1 MEKALKLYTYVDGIN
16 DAPFPSLEEQV
27 EINSFTYDAKR
38 MGGAPNI
45 TFTVKH
51 RLCLDNIWT
60 NEVYAL
66 FNHER
71 YYLRQIPTSVF
82 DSTDNRYRHDV
93 TLSSER
99 IVLENVYFF
108 DVVSSN
114 TDNDKPVSN
123 SSNVVFFGD
132 IHEFASR
139 LNNSLRYSHL
149 DYSVVVDEG
158 VSSDA
163 KLMSFNDQ
171 FFANVLQEVY
181 NTYEIPYYFVGKK
194 IHIGNDENEM
204 DQVFEYGVT
213 NSLISISKENANY
226 KIVNRCTGDGSSD
239 NIPYYYPN
247 PSPYGRLNVLY
258 NNELSDNITITDW
271 SKFSAYGPASVLK
284 YEVTENETESKSIA
298 TLEDFKT
305 HEVVQ
310 TSVLL
315 DQPIYTWVGKYSM
328 KIDDAKSK
336 VYISFGAKVGYG
348 GFITYSIKDDN
359 GVKIAYGMFPN
370 INGLELGY
378 GSYDV
383 YINISVGNR
392 KDTAE
397 EYARGIAEVNI
408 SRSSFKY
415 LEGWRLNDKRLINL
429 SSMGIT
435 MLGTPQVNDIISFEI
450 AEERV
455 PIVGKLMPS
464 LYRETKGSD
473 RFYNA
478 LNNTYINPAD
488 KPNTYVFTNPYIDS
502 NPREHIVHFEDIK
515 PTIKGITNASGE
527 RIDMFVDFAYD
538 LNDNDEI
545 DENGKYEHPY
555 FYAKLRKFDGKH
567 GFNLFAHAIEG
578 NPMTIAMTSGTCG
591 ACQWTIGVDDKSNR
605 NVVQVYEEDTTDA
618 DGVFHKAG
626 TLKRNDNG
634 DVLRSGV
641 AQDIQNDTRS
651 NEVWIALKKEEST
664 FGAIMPKATVF
675 SKEGK
680 QIEAGYRPKP
690 CYEGHN
696 DGDTFV
702 ILHISLPESYIL
714 AAEQRLTE
722 AIIKYMSENNDDKF
736 NFSIKFSRI
745 FLEQNQHILE
755 SLNENS
761 LIKIKYND
769 NVYPLHVSSYSYKM
783 TDNAPL
789 PEIIVQLSDT
799 ITVNRSAVQNTL
811 NEIKNANY
819 RASYVSENGASTQT
833 SVGLTS
839 VAQASKNVVEP
850 TIIELGLTDFVRKQ
864 GVDNISDV
872 KIFHDEVILNN
883 GVHSGDFS
891 RGGLIGSGWGIYK
904 DEYGRTVAEI
914 DKIVARHVLELNDLK
929 INQSTYEKGAQI
941 LSSGGCVAEIVE
953 EHSDYYRCY
962 FDNKQGSFFSGFV
975 VGDIARCQRFDESC
989 ANIVKDY
996 RRVVVGVSS
1005 SYVDLSKS
1013 EVYGDG
1019 VPSNG
1024 DTIIHFGNTIDQNRQ
1039 YIIIRDVIGGGYERM
1054 LSDLNSVSATGVEY
1068 YFAGRMDGD
1077 TPRWFVGNKSQQFI
1091 EYKDGRLQIK
1101 ADVTIGANSDLSASE
1116 EFQEVKQ
1123 TANQAKQVAQ
1133 NAEASAKSYADE
1145 LVKDLQNQLDGKVE
1159 SFFYD
1164 YKPTLSNLP
1173 ASEWTTD
1180 ELKKEHLNDTFTNT
1194 ESGQSWRWLFK
1205 DGSYQWVEIADTQSA
1220 EALAKA
1226 QEALGVANGKVAVFV
1241 TEPRTPYNAKDLW
1254 LQGEDGRIKRCT
1266 FTRTTTG
1273 EFYAEDWV
1281 NADDS
1286 HEYTDGEIAKYK
1298 KSVDATIESL
1308 DNAIEA
1314 AEKASKDYTDEGKK
1328 ALQASIDAL
1337 NKAKANATDVY
1348 DKATAD
1354 GLINQAEADAIA
1366 AAQELANAA
1375 QALAEET
1382 AKAYADGVVD
1392 TEEKARIKQ
1401 AEENL
1406 NTAKK
1411 YAEDKAEEAE
1421 NNAKAEIGT
1430 FDYLKQAIAQ
1440 NTSVSGGLVQT
1451 ALIQLGYRNG
1461 ETLVVQ
1467 SGTNGIYNS
1476 ALKGGGIAS
1485 WWGGDMLDKEVE
1497 GVTGRVAQALLR
1509 MDGTGY
1515 LAGGNITWDLYGA
1528 GSVAGGNLSWDK
1540 DGNITLSDNIR
1551 ISSDKDETLG
1561 TVLTSISKLQSSL
1574 TSFKSLF
1581 DSMFEKDSDGNI
1593 HAKLSLWSS
1602 GGITAGGVG
1611 SGGSGGGGGISYN
1624 RLDSWADY
1632 SADKAGYVLSALLGK
1647 DLDNRVS
1654 ALANAG
1660 YVTASAL
1667 APYALRSEIPSLD
1680 GYFLA
1685 SNFNQAN
1692 IKTTLGI
1699 SDWALAS
1706 VKPTYTASEVG
1717 ALAQDSSGA
1726 NADLDTILDSR
1737 TAVLKPFFQNLTNNN
1752 VGSARK
1758 GVLRMSYNGSESQL
1772 LFDHYNRLLRY
1783 RTIGENP
1790 KDWATLAFA
1799 SDIPTKL
1806 SQLTDDVVAGKYLPL
1821 RGGTLSGSNRDLLN
1835 LDTLNTSGPRITLHE
1850 NGNLIALIGCVPK
1863 QTTTDYGAYF
1873 VNVSSKFGVILGNDK
1888 KAYITLNTDT
1898 MSKDYQI
1905 LHSGNYTD
1913 YALSKNGGTVSGTL
1927 SVSSIL
1933 RFSDTDGTYKIL
1945 LQRDS
1950 SGNILFGGGFA
1961 TNNMYIDA
1969 DVLRIRANRTIFS
1982 RNVTAPSFIGN
1993 LTGNA
1998 DSASCVTGTANYA
2011 NVALGENKVR
2021 LISNQTGNVGDFP
2034 RSWVSGLSVMS
2045 NYVGW
2050 QMVSYAGVDANPYFR
2065 KIADTGTWSEWKQ
2078 IAFTD
2083 SNVASATKL
2092 QTPRT
2097 IWGQYFDGTQNVEGN
2112 LTNVNRIRFS
2122 EAGAQIFVRGSN
2134 YSSGMTDNDIGI
2146 FATMTAFSGN
2156 VAIGGTTANEKLH
2169 VYGNGKFT
2177 GSITAPSFIGNLTGN
2192 ASAQYISYSNRDVN
2206 LWDIDDSTARYF
2218 ALGDTAQNTP
2228 SGVYAL
2234 GSILMEYSWDANA
2247 GAQLLSHNRGNNI
2260 FYRSRW
2266 NGAFKDWR
2274 EIAFTDSNVA
2284 SATKLATPR
2293 TIWGQPFDGTG
2304 DITGPLHLGNN
2315 ISLRSYSTSGS
2326 KISTLILDPSNT
2338 LLLGYDMSNIGGTVL
2353 YGKALAMRYGTSRT
2367 IGFLLNEYGNVAIGG
2382 ATADTKLH
2390 VYGDGK
2396 FEGSVTASSL
2406 TIGGATITYDSVN
2419 EALCINGNMYALGG
2433 ITAGGTGI
2441 STYSSLEARVARL
2454 EQQLNI

>member
-60 NEVYAL
+60 DEVYAL

-114 TDNDKPVSN
+114 TNNDKPVSN

-181 NTYEIPYYFVGKK
+181 NTYEIPYYFVGKE

-226 KIVNRCTGDGSSD
+226 KIVNRCTGDGSGD

-258 NNELSDNITITDW
+258 NNKLSDNVAITDW
-271 SKFSAYGPASVLK
+271 SKFSAYGPASILK
-284 YEVTENETESKSIA
+284 YEGTENETESKSVA

-336 VYISFGAKVGYG
+336 VYISFGSKVEYG

-359 GVKIAYGMFPN
+359 GVEIAYGMFPN
-370 INGLELGY
+370 FNGLELGY

-478 LNNTYINPAD
+478 LNDTYINPDD
-488 KPNTYVFTNPYIDS
+488 KPNTYVFSNPYIDG

-515 PTIKGITNASGE
+515 PTIKGMINAVGE

-538 LNDNDEI
+538 LNDNDEV

-555 FYAKLRKFDGKH
+555 FYAKLRKFDGKY
-567 GFNLFAHAIEG
+567 GFNLFSHAIEG
-578 NPMTIAMTSGTCG
+578 NPMTIAMTSGSCG
-591 ACQWTIGVDDKSNR
+591 ACEWTIGVDDKSNL
-605 NVVQVYEEDTTDA
+605 NVVQVYEEDTIDA
-618 DGVFHKAG
+618 NGALHKAG

-664 FGAIMPKATVF
+664 FGTIMPKAPVF

-690 CYEGHN
+690 CYEGQN

-745 FLEQNQHILE
+745 FLEQNPRILE
-755 SLNENS
+755 NLNENS
-761 LIKIKYND
+761 LINIKYN
-769 NVYPLHVSSYSYKM
+769 NSVYPLHVSSYSYKM

-789 PEIIVQLSDT
+789 PEIVVQLSDT
-799 ITVNRSAVQNTL
+799 ITINRSAVQNTL

-833 SVGLTS
+833 SIGLTS

-850 TIIELGLTDFVRKQ
+850 TIIELGLTEFVRKQ
-864 GVDNISDV
+864 GVDNIRDV
-872 KIFHDEVILNN
+872 KTFHDEVIFNN

-914 DKIVARHVLELNDLK
+914 DKIIARHVLELNDIK

-975 VGDIARCQRFDESC
+975 VGDIARCQRFDESY

-1068 YFAGRMDGD
+1068 YFAGRMEGN
-1077 TPRWFVGNKSQQFI
+1077 TPRWFVGNNNQFI
-1091 EYKDGRLQIK
+1091 EYKDGHLQIK

-1116 EFQEVKQ
+1116 EFKKLQDDIKG
-1123 TANQAKQVAQ
+1123 
-1133 NAEASAKSYADE
+1133 
-1145 LVKDLQNQLDGKVE
+1145 LQNQIDGKVE
-1159 SFFYD
+1159 AFYFD
-1164 YKPTLSNLP
+1164 YAPSADTYPTN
-1173 ASEWTTD
+1173 EWTTD

-1205 DGSYQWVEIADTQSA
+1205 DGVYQWVAISDTQ
-1220 EALAKA
+1220 ALQMA
-1226 QEALGVANGKVAVFV
+1226 QDALNLANSKVTIF
-1241 TEPRTPYNAKDLW
+1241 TEIPTPPYKVKDLW
-1254 LQGEDGRIKRCT
+1254 FQGEGGNTKRCIKA
-1266 FTRTTTG
+1266 RTEQET
-1273 EFYAEDWV
+1273 YNADDWV
-1281 NADDS
+1281 NADD
-1286 HEYTDGEIAKYK
+1286 YK
-1298 KSVDATIESL
+1298 DF
-1308 DNAIEA
+1308 
-1314 AEKASKDYTDEGKK
+1314 ASRV
-1328 ALQASIDAL
+1328 ASD
-1337 NKAKANATDVY
+1337 
-1348 DKATAD
+1348 
-1354 GLINQAEADAIA
+1354 
-1366 AAQELANAA
+1366 
-1375 QALAEET
+1375 
-1382 AKAYADGVVD
+1382 
-1392 TEEKARIKQ
+1392 
-1401 AEENL
+1401 
-1406 NTAKK
+1406 
-1411 YAEDKAEEAE
+1411 AE
-1421 NNAKAEIGT
+1421 NNAKAEIST
-1430 FDYLKQAIAQ
+1430 FDYLKQAMAQ
-1440 NTSVSGGLVQT
+1440 NTTLSGGLVQT
-1451 ALIQLGYRNG
+1451 TLLQLGYHVGDN
-1461 ETLVVQ
+1461 LIVQ

-1476 ALKGGGIAS
+1476 DLKGGGIAS

-1581 DSMFEKDSDGNI
+1581 DSMFEKDSAGNI

-1602 GGITAGGVG
+1602 GGITAGGVR
-1611 SGGSGGGGGISYN
+1611 SGGSGGGGGESYN

-1660 YVTASAL
+1660 YITQSAL
-1667 APYALRSEIPSLD
+1667 APYALRSEIPSLV
-1680 GYFLA
+1680 GYATQSWVGDNYLSKSGGVITGQGDYAYVQLRLSGDIATIGFQQYGVDKG
-1685 SNFNQAN
+1685 FVGW
-1692 IKTTLGI
+1692 LGNTGI
-1699 SDWALAS
+1699 RL
-1706 VKPTYTASEVG
+1706 
-1717 ALAQDSSGA
+1717 
-1726 NADLDTILDSR
+1726 
-1737 TAVLKPFFQNLTNNN
+1737 QNLNGYGLAVRDSNDPIYYW
-1752 VGSARK
+1752 GQ
-1758 GVLRMSYNGSESQL
+1758 NGSVQRIL
-1772 LFDHYNRLLRY
+1772 LHAGNY
-1783 RTIGENP
+1783 
-1790 KDWATLAFA
+1790 
-1799 SDIPTKL
+1799 SDY
-1806 SQLTDDVVAGKYLPL
+1806 ALPL
-1821 RGGTLSGSNRDLLN
+1821 SGGTLTGQNDILVLKSTKSSSYIAFDYN
-1835 LDTLNTSGPRITLHE
+1835 NTRKATVGVYNGLAYIANETIGTCPRIGVNDSGIPQYWDGYEGKNKYTL
-1850 NGNLIALIGCVPK
+1850 
-1863 QTTTDYGAYF
+1863 
-1873 VNVSSKFGVILGNDK
+1873 
-1888 KAYITLNTDT
+1888 
-1898 MSKDYQI
+1898 
-1905 LHSGNYTD
+1905 LHSGNYSD
-1913 YALSKNGGTVSGTL
+1913 LLANGTINGT
-1927 SVSSIL
+1927 I
-1933 RFSDTDGTYKIL
+1933 
-1945 LQRDS
+1945 
-1950 SGNILFGGGFA
+1950 
-1961 TNNMYIDA
+1961 
-1969 DVLRIRANRTIFS
+1969 
-1982 RNVTAPSFIGN
+1982 TAPSFIGN

-1998 DSASCVTGTANYA
+1998 DSAGNADRVGGY
-2011 NVALGENKVR
+2011 GEDSFVR
-2021 LISNQTGNVGDFP
+2021 WRGYTPLSDIDNISKNGVYYGNN
-2034 RSWVSGLSVMS
+2034 LSVIDGAYRYGTLVSLHADEEWTEARIAQMYFS
-2045 NYVGW
+2045 DRNKLYVRSKYTNAWDGH
-2050 QMVSYAGVDANPYFR
+2050 D
-2065 KIADTGTWSEWKQ
+2065 WKEV
-2078 IAFTD
+2078 AFTD
-2083 SNVASATKL
+2083 SNVASA
-2092 QTPRT
+2092 
-2097 IWGQYFDGTQNVEGN
+2097 D
-2112 LTNVNRIRFS
+2112 
-2122 EAGAQIFVRGSN
+2122 
-2134 YSSGMTDNDIGI
+2134 
-2146 FATMTAFSGN
+2146 
-2156 VAIGGTTANEKLH
+2156 
-2169 VYGNGKFT
+2169 
-2177 GSITAPSFIGNLTGN
+2177 
-2192 ASAQYISYSNRDVN
+2192 
-2206 LWDIDDSTARYF
+2206 
-2218 ALGDTAQNTP
+2218 
-2228 SGVYAL
+2228 
-2234 GSILMEYSWDANA
+2234 
-2247 GAQLLSHNRGNNI
+2247 
-2260 FYRSRW
+2260 
-2266 NGAFKDWR
+2266 
-2274 EIAFTDSNVA
+2274 
-2284 SATKLATPR
+2284 KLATPR
-2293 TIWGQPFDGTG
+2293 TIWGQSFDGTG
-2304 DITGPLHLGNN
+2304 DITGALTAPSLFSAG
-2315 ISLRSYSTSGS
+2315 ISIGCDASGVAPDNYAREINTFAN
-2326 KISTLILDPSNT
+2326 KLYLQYRGGDLD
-2338 LLLGYDMSNIGGTVL
+2338 LCGGGGTT
-2353 YGKALAMRYGTSRT
+2353 Y
-2367 IGFLLNEYGNVAIGG
+2367 IGG
-2382 ATADTKLH
+2382 AL
-2390 VYGDGK
+2390 DGK
-2396 FEGSVTASSL
+2396 TANFTSLTSPAITTNSL
-2406 TIGGATITYDSVN
+2406 TIGGVTLTYDSVN

-2433 ITAGGTGI
+2433 ITAGGAGI
-2441 STYSSLEARVARL
+2441 SAYTSLEARVARL
-2454 EQQLNI
+2454 EQQLNIS

>member
-66 FNHER
+66 FNNER

-181 NTYEIPYYFVGKK
+181 NTYEIPYYFVGKE

-258 NNELSDNITITDW
+258 NNKLSDNVTITDW
-271 SKFSAYGPASVLK
+271 SKFSAYGPTSVLK
-284 YEVTENETESKSIA
+284 YEVTENETESKSVA

-305 HEVVQ
+305 HEVVLS
-310 TSVLL
+310 TILL
-315 DQPIYTWVGKYSM
+315 DQPIYAWVGKYSM

-336 VYISFGAKVGYG
+336 VYISFGSKVVYG
-348 GFITYSIKDDN
+348 GSITYSIKDDN
-359 GVKIAYGMFPN
+359 GVEIAYGMFPN

-464 LYRETKGSD
+464 LYRKTKGSD

-478 LNNTYINPAD
+478 LNDTYINPDD
-488 KPNTYVFTNPYIDS
+488 KPNTYVFSNPYIDG

-515 PTIKGITNASGE
+515 PTIKGMINAVGE

-538 LNDNDEI
+538 LNDNDEV

-555 FYAKLRKFDGKH
+555 FYAKLRKFDGKY
-567 GFNLFAHAIEG
+567 GFNLFSHAIEG
-578 NPMTIAMTSGTCG
+578 NPMTIAMTSGSCG
-591 ACQWTIGVDDKSNR
+591 ACEWTIGVDDKSNL

-641 AQDIQNDTRS
+641 AQDIQNDTRTH
-651 NEVWIALKKEEST
+651 EVWIALKKEEST
-664 FGAIMPKATVF
+664 FGVLMPNAN
-675 SKEGK
+675 
-680 QIEAGYRPKP
+680 
-690 CYEGHN
+690 HN
-696 DGDTFV
+696 YCPSVNDTFV

-745 FLEQNQHILE
+745 FLEQNPQILE
-755 SLNENS
+755 NLNENS
-761 LIKIKYND
+761 LIKIKYN
-769 NVYPLHVSSYSYKM
+769 NSVYPLHVSSYSYKM

-789 PEIIVQLSDT
+789 PEIVVQLSDT
-799 ITVNRSAVQNTL
+799 ITINRSAVQNTL

-850 TIIELGLTDFVRKQ
+850 TIIELGLTEFVRKQ

-872 KIFHDEVILNN
+872 KTFHDEVIFNN

-914 DKIVARHVLELNDLK
+914 DKIIARHVLELNDLK

-975 VGDIARCQRFDESC
+975 VGDIARCQRFDESY

-1068 YFAGRMDGD
+1068 YFAGRVNGE
-1077 TPRWFVGNKSQQFI
+1077 TPRWFVGNNEQFI
-1091 EYKDGRLQIK
+1091 EYKDGHLQIV
-1101 ADVTIGANSDLSASE
+1101 ADVTLGSGSNFSASE
-1116 EFQEVKQ
+1116 EFQKVLDDIKG
-1123 TANQAKQVAQ
+1123 
-1133 NAEASAKSYADE
+1133 
-1145 LVKDLQNQLDGKVE
+1145 LQNQIDGKVE

-1164 YKPTLSNLP
+1164 YDPTLTNIP

-1180 ELKKEHLNDTFTNT
+1180 ELKEEHLNDTFTNT
-1194 ESGQSWRWLFK
+1194 NSGRSWRWLFK
-1205 DGSYQWVEIADTQSA
+1205 DDSYQWVEISDTQSA

-1226 QEALGVANGKVAVFV
+1226 QEALEIASGKVTVFV
-1241 TEPRTPYNAKDLW
+1241 TEPRTPYKVKDLW
-1254 LQGEDGRIKRCT
+1254 VQGENGRIKQCIK
-1266 FTRTTTG
+1266 TRTTTG
-1273 EFYAEDWV
+1273 EFYANDWV

-1286 HEYTDGEIAKYK
+1286 HEYTNSQIESYK
-1298 KSVDATIESL
+1298 KTVDTTVSTL
-1308 DNAIEA
+1308 NKAITDAEQA
-1314 AEKASKDYTDEGKK
+1314 AKDYTDEGKE

-1337 NKAKANATDVY
+1337 NEAKANATDVY
-1348 DKATAD
+1348 TK
-1354 GLINQAEADAIA
+1354 AEADGVISQAEIA
-1366 AAQELANAA
+1366 AIEAA
-1375 QALAEET
+1375 QGFAKAAQQLAEET
-1382 AKAYADGVVD
+1382 SKAYADGEVD
-1392 TEEKARIKQ
+1392 KEEAARIKQ
-1401 AEENL
+1401 AKDNL
-1406 NTAKK
+1406 NEAKK
-1411 YAEDKAEEAE
+1411 YAEEKAKEAE
-1421 NNAKAEIGT
+1421 DNVKDEIGT
-1430 FDYLKQAIAQ
+1430 FDYLKQAMAQ

-1451 ALIQLGYRNG
+1451 VLLQLGYKKGN
-1461 ETLVVQ
+1461 TFVVQ

-1476 ALKGGGIAS
+1476 SLKGGGIAS

-1540 DGNITLSDNIR
+1540 NGNITLSDNIR

-1561 TVLTSISKLQSSL
+1561 SILTSISKLQTSL
-1574 TSFKSLF
+1574 TSFKTLF
-1581 DSMFEKDSDGNI
+1581 DSLFEKDTDNNAI
-1593 HAKLSLWSS
+1593 KAKLPFYSLY
-1602 GGITAGGVG
+1602 GVTAG
-1611 SGGSGGGGGISYN
+1611 
-1624 RLDSWADY
+1624 
-1632 SADKAGYVLSALLGK
+1632 
-1647 DLDNRVS
+1647 
-1654 ALANAG
+1654 
-1660 YVTASAL
+1660 
-1667 APYALRSEIPSLD
+1667 
-1680 GYFLA
+1680 
-1685 SNFNQAN
+1685 
-1692 IKTTLGI
+1692 
-1699 SDWALAS
+1699 
-1706 VKPTYTASEVG
+1706 
-1717 ALAQDSSGA
+1717 
-1726 NADLDTILDSR
+1726 
-1737 TAVLKPFFQNLTNNN
+1737 AV
-1752 VGSARK
+1752 
-1758 GVLRMSYNGSESQL
+1758 
-1772 LFDHYNRLLRY
+1772 
-1783 RTIGENP
+1783 
-1790 KDWATLAFA
+1790 
-1799 SDIPTKL
+1799 
-1806 SQLTDDVVAGKYLPL
+1806 
-1821 RGGTLSGSNRDLLN
+1821 
-1835 LDTLNTSGPRITLHE
+1835 
-1850 NGNLIALIGCVPK
+1850 
-1863 QTTTDYGAYF
+1863 
-1873 VNVSSKFGVILGNDK
+1873 
-1888 KAYITLNTDT
+1888 
-1898 MSKDYQI
+1898 
-1905 LHSGNYTD
+1905 
-1913 YALSKNGGTVSGTL
+1913 
-1927 SVSSIL
+1927 
-1933 RFSDTDGTYKIL
+1933 
-1945 LQRDS
+1945 
-1950 SGNILFGGGFA
+1950 
-1961 TNNMYIDA
+1961 
-1969 DVLRIRANRTIFS
+1969 
-1982 RNVTAPSFIGN
+1982 
-1993 LTGNA
+1993 
-1998 DSASCVTGTANYA
+1998 
-2011 NVALGENKVR
+2011 
-2021 LISNQTGNVGDFP
+2021 
-2034 RSWVSGLSVMS
+2034 
-2045 NYVGW
+2045 
-2050 QMVSYAGVDANPYFR
+2050 
-2065 KIADTGTWSEWKQ
+2065 
-2078 IAFTD
+2078 
-2083 SNVASATKL
+2083 
-2092 QTPRT
+2092 
-2097 IWGQYFDGTQNVEGN
+2097 
-2112 LTNVNRIRFS
+2112 
-2122 EAGAQIFVRGSN
+2122 
-2134 YSSGMTDNDIGI
+2134 
-2146 FATMTAFSGN
+2146 
-2156 VAIGGTTANEKLH
+2156 
-2169 VYGNGKFT
+2169 
-2177 GSITAPSFIGNLTGN
+2177 
-2192 ASAQYISYSNRDVN
+2192 
-2206 LWDIDDSTARYF
+2206 
-2218 ALGDTAQNTP
+2218 
-2228 SGVYAL
+2228 
-2234 GSILMEYSWDANA
+2234 
-2247 GAQLLSHNRGNNI
+2247 
-2260 FYRSRW
+2260 
-2266 NGAFKDWR
+2266 
-2274 EIAFTDSNVA
+2274 
-2284 SATKLATPR
+2284 
-2293 TIWGQPFDGTG
+2293 
-2304 DITGPLHLGNN
+2304 
-2315 ISLRSYSTSGS
+2315 
-2326 KISTLILDPSNT
+2326 
-2338 LLLGYDMSNIGGTVL
+2338 
-2353 YGKALAMRYGTSRT
+2353 
-2367 IGFLLNEYGNVAIGG
+2367 
-2382 ATADTKLH
+2382 
-2390 VYGDGK
+2390 
-2396 FEGSVTASSL
+2396 
-2406 TIGGATITYDSVN
+2406 
-2419 EALCINGNMYALGG
+2419 
-2433 ITAGGTGI
+2433 GI
-2441 STYSSLEARVARL
+2441 STYSSLEERVARI